1 MRYQFVEDH
10 RQEFVVTLMC
20 RVLAVS
26 SSGYYT
32 WRKRP
37 YSRREMANQE
47 LLKAIKR
54 AHEESYG
61 TYGSPRIYE
70 EIKENISCSE
80 NRVARLMKK
89 HDIAAKQK
97 EGYKKTTR
105 ANAAHPAAPNL
116 LDGDFTATA
125 PNQKWTADITYV
137 PTLEGWLYLAV
148 ILDLFSRRIVGWAM
162 SARMTANLVLEA
174 LNMAIQQRKP
184 AAGLLHHS
192 DRGSQYTGGDYQ
204 QLLNSQL
211 FQVSM
216 SGAGNCYDNAPT
228 ESFFG
233 SLKMEWLHH
242 LLYQTRPQAQTDI
255 FFYIEAFYNRKRRH
269 STLGY
274 LSPADFEAA
283 YYQQQHQLALT
294 ECL

>member
-20 RVLAVS
+20 RVLDVS
-26 SSGYYT
+26 SSGYYA

-37 YSRREMANQE
+37 VSRREMANQE
-47 LLKAIKR
+47 LLKEIKR
-54 AHEESYG
+54 AHEESHG

-70 EIKENISCSE
+70 EIKEKIPASQ

-97 EGYKKTTR
+97 KRYKKTTR
-105 ANAAHPAAPNL
+105 ANAAHPVAPNL
-116 LDGDFTATA
+116 LEGDFAATA
-125 PNQKWTADITYV
+125 PNQKWTADITYI

-148 ILDLFSRRIVGWAM
+148 ILDLFSRRIIGWAM
-162 SARMTANLVLEA
+162 SARMTSHLVLDA
-174 LNMAIQQRKP
+174 LHMAIQQRQP

-192 DRGSQYTGGDYQ
+192 DRGSQYTGADYQ
-204 QLLNSQL
+204 QMLKNHL

-216 SGAGNCYDNAPT
+216 SGTGNCYDNAPT
-228 ESFFG
+228 ESFIG
-233 SLKMEWLHH
+233 SLKMEFVHH
-242 LLYQTRPQAQTDI
+242 AYYETRTQARADI

-269 STLGY
+269 SSLGY
-274 LSPADFEAA
+274 LSPADYEAA
-283 YYQQQHQLALT
+283 YYQHQHQLALT
-294 ECL
+294 EFL